1 MMITII
7 IYNNNIHVYAITEFI
22 TVDVDYILG
31 LGGSSANVTFPPC
44 VAGPPPVQQCLNVT
58 AYDDD
63 ISEIT
68 EIFQLQVV
76 SAYPSNADITMNS
89 MTDIQLT
96 DNDSKII
103 IVSECRSYSY
113 QWYSGLNDLC
123 YLCL

>member
-1 MMITII
+1 M
-7 IYNNNIHVYAITEFI
+7 
-22 TVDVDYILG
+22 DYILG

-44 VAGPPPVQQCLNVT
+44 APLPVQQCLNVT

-68 EIFQLQVV
+68 EIFQLQVE
-76 SAYPSNADITMNS
+76 SAYPSNADITMNN

-103 IVSECRSYSY
+103 IVSEWRSYSY